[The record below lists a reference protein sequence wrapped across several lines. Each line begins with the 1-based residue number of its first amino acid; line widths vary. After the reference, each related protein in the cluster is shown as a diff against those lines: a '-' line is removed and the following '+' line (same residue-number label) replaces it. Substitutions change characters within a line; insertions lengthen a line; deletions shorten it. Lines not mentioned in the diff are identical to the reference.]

1 MGAVYFQWSFSSI
14 LACFT
19 VRDRGNQIGRYINLV
34 DKKTNLKTTWLSFLS
49 TLEEKK
55 QIIFTGDEYKRN
67 GYKRQRNCCIFS
79 LTMMTCLRMDQMHG
93 TTTTATTDDWKTK
106 QNFVNMF
113 STDISTTSWH
123 TSLNFL
129 LRI

>member
-19 VRDRGNQIGRYINLV
+19 VRDRRKQIGRYKNLV
-34 DKKTNLKTTWLSFLS
+34 DKETNLKTTWLCFYPPLRK
-49 TLEEKK
+49 KK

-93 TTTTATTDDWKTK
+93 TTTTATTDD
-106 QNFVNMF
+106 
-113 STDISTTSWH
+113 
-123 TSLNFL
+123 
-129 LRI
+129 

>member
-1 MGAVYFQWSFSSI
+1 MKKKPKVKTTWLDFCPTKKKMGAVYFQWSFSSI

-67 GYKRQRNCCIFS
+67 GY
-79 LTMMTCLRMDQMHG
+79 
-93 TTTTATTDDWKTK
+93 
-106 QNFVNMF
+106 
-113 STDISTTSWH
+113 
-123 TSLNFL
+123 
-129 LRI
+129 